1 MAKSIAQLDKE
12 IAYAEGLEAGFAQ
25 AQISISEAFNGILT
39 LAKPQGLLEWE
50 RRETRLRDER
60 AVLRSIR
67 RGISTDA

>member
-39 LAKPQGLLEWE
+39 DLNRCVKHGVMNRAGL
-50 RRETRLRDER
+50 TRLP
-60 AVLRSIR
+60 LM
-67 RGISTDA
+67 TW